1 MHVVHCFALLC
12 IAVHC
17 FARCAVHIRH
27 YCALF
32 TWWCWDITFRALW
45 SPCRAQHGGTQAWA
59 ALGGWHVTTTWPDQP
74 LQKYWK
80 TPSLDFYFPYLSE
93 RVRKTMCG
101 LNKQDLQGPK
111 RKDKHCGKLLPSI
124 CKKSRNVNHLN
135 QEKWDVCQHLT
146 FSPAVTT
153 FLIKILRLEKSH
165 VDVPKSHAMDLR
177 IKDDQNVVLEGF
189 QRSCHENCRHK
200 V

>member
-1 MHVVHCFALLC
+1 
-12 IAVHC
+12 
-17 FARCAVHIRH
+17 
-27 YCALF
+27 
-32 TWWCWDITFRALW
+32 
-45 SPCRAQHGGTQAWA
+45 
-59 ALGGWHVTTTWPDQP
+59 
-74 LQKYWK
+74 
-80 TPSLDFYFPYLSE
+80 
-93 RVRKTMCG
+93 MCG

-124 CKKSRNVNHLN
+124 CKKSRNVNHLD

-189 QRSCHENCRHK
+189 QRSYHENCSHK
-200 V
+200 VQHWAFVQNSFKTSEISGASFLLVHNQGKTRHCHYVLVTRRPEFGR